1 MSKKEIKFSIKLDVD
16 GKEQLTKA
24 KANVK
29 ELKEAIGKTQDHV
42 LKMGEAFVS
51 FNASCQAV
59 EKLRDVLQGLTAD
72 STAFSAAMA
81 QANTMAGKG
90 GEDFDRLKNSV
101 TELGKEIPMARDA
114 LANGLYQVVSNGV
127 PENNWIDY
135 LRASAKASVGGVADL
150 GEVVKVTSTI
160 IKNYGLAWDDAT
172 SVQDKIQLTAKNGVT
187 SFEQLAMALPRVT
200 GNAAT
205 LGVSIDELLATF
217 STLTGVTG
225 DTAEVSTQL
234 AAIFTAL
241 VKPSSEAA
249 TMAQKMGIEFN
260 AAAIKGAGGFQN
272 FLAQLDSSVQ
282 AYASKSGML
291 KDEIYAKLFGSAES
305 LRALGPLTGQ
315 LKDSFEKN
323 AEAMTNS
330 AGTINNAFNT
340 MSSTGSATMQL
351 LKNKVAGATD
361 ALASIVKYATP
372 ALSAIGTAGMAVGG
386 WLQLTKAVNEFK
398 KAMQETALGAKA
410 LRMGLSVLQVGV
422 VGLLAVMAIKTL
434 QVFAGQLQK
443 NSNAARMARQE
454 AERLK
459 AVQDGQAKGQ
469 AEAANIQRQA
479 AQAADAEA
487 EKIKKLRTVV
497 NDNNAKLRDR
507 LQAIKTLQGIVPGYT
522 AKIDEQGNAY
532 ERNTGKVD
540 DYIKKLKELYVVE
553 AAEKKLKALYA
564 KEIKEKG
571 KVDYNRREYAKADK
585 AYQKDRQEQINGT
598 GHGALESFI
607 RGLSLATA
615 GGPGGRSGV
624 AFSEGSAPTKSVAEK
639 NRETKATALRNSE
652 NQLASTQNEIKALEG
667 AVKST
672 VAEIRKGNKGGGN
685 GGGNGGNGGGS
696 GSNKHTTTNN
706 NDTTNEEPKLGS
718 LDWYDKA
725 IQWCDKYIKATD
737 DATAATEMMK
747 KKTALEAARKDL
759 AIKIGIEK
767 PEKAEVKTALEQLRD
782 QLNAA
787 QTEFENAVTID
798 AKVAASAK
806 VAELQG
812 QIDEQTNGQ
821 LSITA
826 ETRPTFITKGSTED
840 KRQSAQNAESRANT
854 IRQDYQ
860 IGIIGKDEA
869 ERQIAELNKEL
880 EAIGLKPIEAKIEVD
895 TEEAKRSMQSWL
907 STNRHPCQRTQ

>member
-16 GKEQLTKA
+16 GKEQLVKA
-24 KANVK
+24 TAKVG
-29 ELKEAIGKTQDHV
+29 ELNEAIKKTKDPI
-42 LKMGEAFVS
+42 LSMGDAFMS
-51 FNASCQAV
+51 FNNSCQAL
-59 EKLRDVLQGLTAD
+59 EKLRDVLQGITAD
-72 STAFSAAMA
+72 STAFSTAMA

-90 GEDFDRLKNSV
+90 GEDFARLKNSV
-101 TELGKEIPMARDA
+101 SELGKEIPMARDA

-135 LRASAKASVGGVADL
+135 LRASAKASVGGVADI

-225 DTAEVSTQL
+225 NTAEVSTQL

-260 AAAIKGAGGFQN
+260 AAAIKGAGGFKN
-272 FLAQLDSSVQ
+272 FLAQLDSQVQ
-282 AYASKSGML
+282 AYAAKSGML

-305 LRALGPLTGQ
+305 LRALGPLTGK

-330 AGTINNAFNT
+330 AGTIDGAFST
-340 MSSTGSATMQL
+340 MASTGGATMQL
-351 LKNKVAGATD
+351 LKNRCAEITD
-361 ALASIVKYATP
+361 AVASVAKAVTP
-372 ALSAIGTAGMAVGG
+372 VLSAIGTVGMGVGG
-386 WLQLTKAVNEFK
+386 FLQLQKAVVEFNR
-398 KAMQETALGAKA
+398 AMQETALGAKA
-410 LRMGLSVLQVGV
+410 LRIGLSALQVGV
-422 VGLLAVMAIKTL
+422 VSLLAVMAVKAFK
-434 QVFAGQLQK
+434 VFAEQLQS
-443 NSNAARMARQE
+443 NSEAARKARIE

-553 AAEKKLKALYA
+553 AAEKQLKALYA

-624 AFSEGSAPTKSVAEK
+624 AFSEGSAPTKSVAEQ

-696 GSNKHTTTNN
+696 GSNKHTNN

-767 PEKAEVKTALEQLRD
+767 PEKAEVKTALEQLRN

-869 ERQIAELNKEL
+869 ERRIAELNKEL

-895 TEEAKRSMQSWL
+895 TEEAKHSMQSWL